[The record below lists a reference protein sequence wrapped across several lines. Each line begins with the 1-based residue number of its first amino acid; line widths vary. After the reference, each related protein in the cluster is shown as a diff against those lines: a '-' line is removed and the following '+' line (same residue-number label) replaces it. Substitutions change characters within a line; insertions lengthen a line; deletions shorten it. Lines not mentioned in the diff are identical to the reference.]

1 MQIKINQIA
10 PDFSL
15 PDQEGKIH
23 QLSDF
28 KGKWVLLYFYPKD
41 DTPGC
46 TAEGC
51 AFRDNLPDFNKLN
64 VTVLGVSADT
74 VKSHKK
80 FAEKYGLSFF
90 LLSDETKK
98 TIKDY
103 DVWGSKNFLGKM
115 FEGILRTS
123 FLINP
128 EGIIVKIYE
137 NVKPKEHAQ
146 QVLADLNQLG
156 VS

>member
-1 MQIKINQIA
+1 MKIKIDQIA

-15 PDQEGKIH
+15 PDQDGKTRR
-23 QLSDF
+23 LSDF
-28 KGKWVLLYFYPKD
+28 QGKWVPLYFYPKD

-46 TAEGC
+46 TDEGC
-51 AFRDNLPDFNKLN
+51 AFRDNLPDFNKLK
-64 VTVLGVSADT
+64 VAVLGVSADT
-74 VKSHKK
+74 VESHKK
-80 FAEKYGLSFF
+80 FALKNGFPFF

-98 TIKDY
+98 TISDY
-103 DVWGSKNFLGKM
+103 DVWGKKNFSGKEY
-115 FEGILRTS
+115 EGILRTS

-128 EGIIVKIYE
+128 DGKIIKIYE
-137 NVKPKEHAQ
+137 DVKPKEHAQ